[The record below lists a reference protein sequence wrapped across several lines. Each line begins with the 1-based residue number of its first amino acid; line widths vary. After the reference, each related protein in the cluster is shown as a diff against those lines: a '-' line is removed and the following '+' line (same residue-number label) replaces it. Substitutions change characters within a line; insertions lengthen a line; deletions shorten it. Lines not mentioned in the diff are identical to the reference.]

1 MSLAWGVHRDSPR
14 RCRGAIL
21 HDGHALMPYG
31 MYISAEG
38 AQVQAQRLQ
47 VIANN
52 LANVETPG
60 FKRDVAT
67 FQSRFA
73 EAIQQGDDYSGS
85 RTENDLGGGVKIIDT
100 ATDFSN
106 STLRN
111 TDIPTDFAVNG
122 DGFFAVRGDNG
133 ETFLTRAGNFT
144 IDAEGQLQTQ
154 DGLPVLD
161 EGGTEIFIDN
171 TQQWEMHAGGRL
183 VQDGSSTSV
192 GLLRPPSLG
201 DLVKVGSNLFRSL
214 GPATPVPND
223 ERDIRQGYVEQSG
236 ASPTREMMAMIE
248 TTRAFEANTKLIQY
262 QDSMIGGLINRVLGN
277 GQA

>member
-1 MSLAWGVHRDSPR
+1 
-14 RCRGAIL
+14 
-21 HDGHALMPYG
+21 MPYG

-85 RTENDLGGGVKIIDT
+85 RGQNDIGGGVKLIGT
-100 ATDFSN
+100 ETDFSGT
-106 STLRN
+106 TLRN
-111 TDIPTDFAVNG
+111 TEIPTDFAVNG
-122 DGFFAVRGDNG
+122 AGFFAVRGDDG
-133 ETFLTRAGNFT
+133 GTYLTRAGNFT
-144 IDAEGQLQTQ
+144 LDTQGRLLTQ
-154 DGLPVLD
+154 DNHPVLD
-161 EGGTEIFIDN
+161 EGGTEIVID
-171 TQQWEMHAGGRL
+171 TTLPWDLHTGGRI
-183 VQDGSSTSV
+183 VQEGASTGV
-192 GLLRPPSLG
+192 GLVRPQSLG

-214 GPATPVPND
+214 GPTAPVPSE
-223 ERDIRQGYVEQSG
+223 ERDIRQGVLEQSG
-236 ASPTREMMAMIE
+236 ASPTKEMMAMIE

-262 QDSMIGGLINRVLGN
+262 QDSMIGGLVNRVLGN
-277 GQA
+277 GQG